1 MLLPPPSSTLPAP
14 LAPFMPLFRSR
25 ADYVA
30 AVEAVLAL
38 IRSGDFYQSNLTFR
52 ADVPVLG
59 NPLAVHA
66 RLRRT
71 ARAGYGGVIWTGEQA
86 IVSHSPEL
94 FFALRDGQ
102 VIARPMKGTAARLP
116 DAAADAAGARELAED
131 PKQPRTEAHQGGKE
145 LGETGRSRW

>member
-38 IRSGDFYQSNLTFR
+38 IRSGDIYQANLTFR
-52 ADVPVLG
+52 ADVPFAG
-59 NPLAVHA
+59 NALAVHA

-94 FFALRDGQ
+94 FFALRDGR
-102 VIARPMKGTAARLP
+102 VMARPMKGTAARLADP
-116 DAAADAAGARELAED
+116 DADAAAARELGEEPRQRAENRMIVD
-131 PKQPRTEAHQGGKE
+131 LKIGRAHV
-145 LGETGRSRW
+145 